1 MQKVRRIKLTRKSD
15 DNHTGL
21 LQKKL
26 TGGLNVI
33 IVRMPVAGRHEDAV
47 PEACF
52 AIKPCAENFSG
63 YGASIKLLRQRENY
77 GEHY

>member
-1 MQKVRRIKLTRKSD
+1 MQKARRIKLTRKRD

-21 LQKKL
+21 LQKTDWRRYVL
-26 TGGLNVI
+26 

-52 AIKPCAENFSG
+52 AVKPRAENFSG
-63 YGASIKLLRQRENY
+63 YGASIKLLRQRESY